1 MIVILLLCLA
11 AIIGGI
17 VAGFLRGRVALGFIL
32 SVGVPSV
39 LVLPLAAYR
48 RLMSDNPK
56 KE

>member
-1 MIVILLLCLA
+1 MIVILVLSLA

-17 VAGFLRGRVALGFIL
+17 AAGFLRGRVALGFIL

-48 RLMSDNPK
+48 RIMSDNPK